1 MAGNRTLFDGSRQE
15 RSKSG
20 RGIYRKRCYSV
31 HDRHDNFRHRPR
43 MLKRI
48 TNPDV
53 TKALANIVWLGLER
67 LTQIAVAIAISGL
80 LARYFGPDVFGKWQ
94 YANTLLLVL
103 SPITWVCGAE
113 ILVPT
118 IVNRPAGQLGTVLG
132 SAFVLRMG
140 VSAAALVMTW
150 IGIAA
155 GFTDPLVG
163 AMLAGLAVTML
174 FREPFVGVINAWLQS
189 MTYSKPQLLTSMLT
203 AVAKAAL
210 VYVLV
215 RAAASPARFGWLWA
229 LEAAVIGG
237 VLMLYYIHRHG
248 GKLGWHVDR
257 SLFRHFAS
265 AGTVFWLGLICMYL
279 FLKMDRLMLERH
291 ISFADLGRYSA
302 AQQLNENWIT
312 LALML
317 AQTIAPAFVY
327 RVHDAVQL
335 KRNVGRLI
343 AMTAARMIG
352 GAIVLDLLAG
362 FIISRVFGPAYT
374 DSIGIFRWAVWLSV
388 PAGIEAIGNLVVLK
402 YQAKFVL
409 LAKWLLALA
418 VAFVVNL
425 IAIPRMGSYGALTGL
440 AAGYL
445 AAASVNF
452 YYIRFRL
459 RV

>member
-15 RSKSG
+15 RGKSG
-20 RGIYRKRCYSV
+20 QVFYRKRHAYV
-31 HDRHDNFRHRPR
+31 HDRHDYFRHRPR

-140 VSAAALVMTW
+140 VSAAALVVTW

-279 FLKMDRLMLERH
+279 FLKLDRLMLERH

-343 AMTAARMIG
+343 AMTAALMIG
-352 GAIVLDLLAG
+352 GAIVLDLLAA

-374 DSIGIFRWAVWLSV
+374 DSISIFRWAVWLSV

-452 YYIRFRL
+452 YYIRLRL